1 AQKVPYD
8 VAHAL
13 LLLSFREAWRAAL
26 ACAERGGRGGCPAR
40 EGLPGALLA
49 HQRAEEAREAWEVF
63 GERWAKGPHG
73 EREGA
78 EVVRAVTDMATSAA
92 LHCTAARVWPAS
104 APGGKRGLK
113 EQRGEVEEH
122 YRSFEA
128 ATSALK
134 EHGGVLAPNLRHSIS
149 ALLWN
154 LGWHAANAVGGMLDE
169 APDEEEEEES
179 GEEGEGDGDD
189 AAGEEDEEDE
199 DDLDKRFGDDYPGS
213 SDDHVDDLRS
223 ALNAFRECFW
233 DAKPWRGVSL
243 SLASLDEAG
252 ACAELE
258 AIGAVPGLF
267 GEPGLNA
274 VRLVVG
280 GRSGERDALGAVA
293 RSALLRAR
301 QLSLQVV
308 LELPAVPGKE
318 HEAWL
323 REAAASAAEA
333 GCVRGVAL
341 PRLAA

>member
-1 AQKVPYD
+1 DGGGGPRQGALRCGPRPAAPQLPRG
-8 VAHAL
+8 VARRPGVRGEGRPRRL
-13 LLLSFREAWRAAL
+13 PGPRGPPGRAAG
-26 ACAERGGRGGCPAR
+26 APEGRGGPR
-40 EGLPGALLA
+40 GVGGVWRAL
-49 HQRAEEAREAWEVF
+49 
-63 GERWAKGPHG
+63 GK
-73 EREGA
+73 
-78 EVVRAVTDMATSAA
+78 
-92 LHCTAARVWPAS
+92 
-104 APGGKRGLK
+104 GKRGLK